1 MSPGSLTLQHMSE
14 YSSFLRIN
22 NIPLYVN
29 YHILLTHSSF
39 KGHLGCFP
47 VLAAVNDAAT
57 NMDIQIS
64 LKVPLFSYF
73 GYISRSWIVESSV
86 QFSSVTQSR
95 LTLCDPMNCSM
106 PGFPV
111 LHQLPELAQTHIPQ
125 VRMLSNHLILCC
137 PLLLLLS
144 IFPSIRV
151 FSNKSVLHTRWP
163 KYWSFSFNISP
174 LMNIQDWSLLWLTSL
189 ISLQSKELSR
199 VFSNTAVQKHQ
210 FFSAQISL

>member
-1 MSPGSLTLQHMSE
+1 MSTWL
-14 YSSFLRIN
+14 
-22 NIPLYVN
+22 
-29 YHILLTHSSF
+29 
-39 KGHLGCFP
+39 GH
-47 VLAAVNDAAT
+47 AA
-57 NMDIQIS
+57 S
-64 LKVPLFSYF
+64 RYF
-73 GYISRSWIVESSV
+73 RSV
-86 QFSSVTQSR
+86 QFNSVTQSR

-174 LMNIQDWSLLWLTSL
+174 LMNIQDWSLLRLTSL

-199 VFSNTAVQKHQ
+199 VFSYTTVQKHRLFGAQ
-210 FFSAQISL
+210 FSL